1 MVWTDSR
8 VWYSTQPNPTHGWTQ
23 PMSISAL
30 STARFCRAGQLAT
43 VDTWWDMD
51 SQRKKEPFTNRSGC
65 LDPLHAVDILAFIY
79 KRQQPCGLW
88 LPVLHQLVCKFSDRS
103 RPADQWYSSW
113 PTGGQHRL
121 SLAPIL
127 LFIHLSRRLPLSI
140 HHSHHPLSLDPI
152 DRSKPGPA
160 QAQPRLKSWRGPRV
174 GWIPPFFPPPSISRL
189 PSLLRSCY
197 THSLPF
203 CSFLLLNLTLLNL
216 RERSG
221 KRC

>member
-1 MVWTDSR
+1 
-8 VWYSTQPNPTHGWTQ
+8 
-23 PMSISAL
+23 MSISAL

-43 VDTWWDMD
+43 VDTWCDMD
-51 SQRKKEPFTNRSGC
+51 SQRNKEPFTNRSGC

-121 SLAPIL
+121 SLCLRFSSSYTCHVAFRCRFTIL
-127 LFIHLSRRLPLSI
+127 IIRSVWIL
-140 HHSHHPLSLDPI
+140 

-174 GWIPPFFPPPSISRL
+174 DGFLPFFLRRPSPVSRCCSAHVTRIPF
-189 PSLLRSCY
+189 PSVRS
-197 THSLPF
+197 F
-203 CSFLLLNLTLLNL
+203 CWI
-216 RERSG
+216 
-221 KRC
+221 